1 MLVGLDPTSCICH
14 PATCDCKHLKPMD
27 LQVALDWER
36 TAENNGME
44 SGWKVGLEVAASS
57 YSATPN
63 IAGASATKLLPA
75 KVGGGPR

>member
-1 MLVGLDPTSCICH
+1 
-14 PATCDCKHLKPMD
+14 MD